1 MKRILWRL
9 SGIVVMAAVV
19 VAVAAAMRGQD
30 WSAALAFA
38 SGEHVPQ
45 IVLAGLINLV
55 GLVLGMLAW
64 RAIVN
69 GAGEPVPVRDAA
81 NIFFAGMLVKYL
93 PGRLWT
99 LFVNMRMGTEVGV
112 GPARMAGVY
121 VLNIGVMI
129 TTGMLAGLLAAPA
142 AFGPRGWWVLLA
154 AVPGLVLFVRPA
166 LVNRAAALTTKI
178 VRKPAPP
185 AYSGRSIRASLLY
198 QTVSWLVTGHHLWV
212 LALAAGADPWR
223 SYLLCVGL
231 FGLALVVGSL
241 VVIVPDGLGVREG
254 ILVAAL
260 TLVLPL
266 PMAGAVAVTS
276 RAVATLGEV
285 ASAAV
290 VYAWATRA
298 RRKRARA
305 ADQEPAAA
313 ASSTAAYASNE
324 DFMPNAAVATAAP
337 ADRRP
342 AG

>member
-38 SGEHVPQ
+38 SGEHMPQ
-45 IVLAGLINLV
+45 IALAALINLA

-99 LFVNMRMGTEVGV
+99 LLVNMRMGTEVGV

-121 VLNIGVMI
+121 VLNIGVMV

-154 AVPGLVLFVRPA
+154 AVPGLVLFARPA
-166 LVNRAAALTTKI
+166 LVNRAAVLITKA
-178 VRKPAPP
+178 VRRPAPP
-185 AYSGRSIRASLLY
+185 AYSGKSIRASLIY

-241 VVIVPDGLGVREG
+241 VVIVPDGLGIREG

-290 VYAWATRA
+290 VYAWSARA
-298 RRKRARA
+298 RLKRARA
-305 ADQEPAAA
+305 ADQVPAA
-313 ASSTAAYASNE
+313 ASSSTAA
-324 DFMPNAAVATAAP
+324 
-337 ADRRP
+337 
-342 AG
+342 